1 MRLAISNIAWPA
13 EREQEIAD
21 WLPRLGVQGVE
32 IAPTKVW
39 PHPLNATDA
48 DVLACRRFWER
59 RGLPIVA
66 MQALLFERPDLNMFA
81 DEGQRAEMLSYL
93 SGMICLAGRLGA
105 KVLVFG
111 SPKNRRRGNLSLAE
125 AAAVAIPF
133 FRTLGRLALENGTAF
148 CIEPNPSHYSCDF
161 IARAQEGI
169 DLTREVNQPG
179 FGLHLDAAGMF
190 LSEDS
195 PAAVFAAGPPYWQH
209 FHISEPFL
217 APIGKGA
224 MDHRPLAQA
233 LRQVGYNNWLSI
245 EMKTPSQGFDPAHVE
260 RAVAFARAE
269 YAMPPADR

>member
-13 EREQEIAD
+13 ERDGEIAD

-39 PHPLNATDA
+39 PHPLNATEA

-81 DEGQRAEMLSYL
+81 DEGQRVEMLRYL
-93 SGMICLAGRLGA
+93 SGMIRLAGRLGA
-105 KVLVFG
+105 RVLVFG
-111 SPKNRRRGNLSLAE
+111 SPKNRRRGDLSPAE
-125 AAAVAIPF
+125 AAAIAVPF
-133 FRTLGRLALENGTAF
+133 FRALGQLASENGTAF
-148 CIEPNPSHYSCDF
+148 CIEPNPSQYSCDF
-161 IARAQEGI
+161 ITRGQEGI
-169 DLTREVNQPG
+169 ELACEVSQPG

-195 PAAVFAAGPPYWQH
+195 PAEVFTAALPYWHH

-217 APIGKGA
+217 APIGQGA
-224 MDHRPLAQA
+224 MYHRPLAEA
-233 LRQVGYNNWLSI
+233 LRQAGYNNWLSI
-245 EMKTPSQGFDPAHVE
+245 EMKTPAQGFDPADVE

-269 YAMPPADR
+269 YAVRPRMA